1 MNERSIINGPSDYT
15 NDNMLPKV
23 AFYEDVSGT
32 REVLLSSILLSKAT
46 STFILNGSI
55 TQETPSEVGRIMMY
69 LSEEKKP
76 LRIMINSGGGEVIA
90 GLAIYD
96 MIQSYPYDIDMF
108 CIGKA
113 ASMAAVL
120 LAGGRPGHR
129 FILPHSS
136 VMIHEPLI
144 AGGMGGS
151 ASTIE
156 KTAKSILS
164 TRDTLNGIIAKH
176 TGKTL
181 KEVNKATETDNWMT
195 AEEAIKFGICDEIRN
210 IY

>member
-1 MNERSIINGPSDYT
+1 MKERLFNNGAYDYQDE
-15 NDNMLPKV
+15 NLLPDL
-23 AFYEDVSGT
+23 AFYEDSTGT
-32 REVLLSSILLSKAT
+32 RETRLSTILLGRGFVPLIGAITRETLSKTAQVLLHLADQKMKVKLL
-46 STFILNGSI
+46 
-55 TQETPSEVGRIMMY
+55 
-69 LSEEKKP
+69 
-76 LRIMINSGGGEVIA
+76 INSGGGEVQP
-90 GLAIYD
+90 GLGIYD
-96 MIQSYPYDIDMF
+96 LLQAYPYDVDIY
-108 CIGKA
+108 CVGVA

-129 FILPHSS
+129 FVLPHAS
-136 VMIHEPLI
+136 VMVHEPLI

-156 KTAKSILS
+156 KTAKSILE

-181 KEVNKATETDNWMT
+181 KEINKATETDNWMT

-210 IY
+210 IF

>member
-1 MNERSIINGPSDYT
+1 MCDRPTIIFRRFFEIFLYSSVAVTDSNTIERKYYY
-15 NDNMLPKV
+15 K
-23 AFYEDVSGT
+23 
-32 REVLLSSILLSKAT
+32 SSI
-46 STFILNGSI
+46 SI
-55 TQETPSEVGRIMMY
+55 WSDIHNEYP
-69 LSEEKKP
+69 
-76 LRIMINSGGGEVIA
+76 
-90 GLAIYD
+90 
-96 MIQSYPYDIDMF
+96 YPYDIDMF
-108 CIGKA
+108 CIGKG

-120 LAGGRPGHR
+120 LAGGRPGHS

-181 KEVNKATETDNWMT
+181 RCLAG
-195 AEEAIKFGICDEIRN
+195 AIASRSCICFDDCFYLLESRGAMSFIIMITVSIR
-210 IY
+210 ITIQLFSKRL

>member
-1 MNERSIINGPSDYT
+1 MERLFNNDTSAYQ
-15 NDNMLPKV
+15 NDNMIPGF
-23 AFYEDVSGT
+23 AFFEDASGVRET
-32 REVLLSSILLSKAT
+32 RLSTLLLSRGYIQLYGTITAETLSKIEPT
-46 STFILNGSI
+46 MI
-55 TQETPSEVGRIMMY
+55 Y
-69 LSEEKKP
+69 LAEQKLAPKF
-76 LRIMINSGGGEVIA
+76 LINSGGGEVTA
-90 GLAIYD
+90 GLGIYD
-96 MIQSYPYDIDMF
+96 MIQAFPYDVDIY
-108 CIGKA
+108 CTGTA

-120 LAGGRPGHR
+120 LAGGKPGHR
-129 FILPHSS
+129 FILPHSK